1 MTNITTPLAGTLQ
14 EGDVETIYPTPRM
27 NIRNKLRNIFKWDRI
42 SRVLWFTALGI
53 LVAAAP
59 CFLFFSFV
67 ALGRFL
73 ISLKRGKNPPNHH
86 MPDVK
91 FEYLAAVLAGFL
103 LLLIMGGTIALIIV
117 CCDTS
122 NDVPIVLGTLS
133 VLSLLFIGP
142 ICVVLSTN
150 VLQAK
155 LEEKLLLGDLL
166 LYYFVGFIAI
176 IVILVLTFVLSR

>member
-14 EGDVETIYPTPRM
+14 EGDVETIYPKPRL
-27 NIRNKLRNIFKWDRI
+27 NIRNQLRKIFKWDMI

-59 CFLFFSFV
+59 SFLFFSFI

-73 ISLKRGKNPPNHH
+73 VSLKRGKNPPNHP

-103 LLLIMGGTIALIIV
+103 LLLIMGGTIALIIA

-122 NDVPIVLGTLS
+122 HHAPIVLGTLS
-133 VLSLLFIGP
+133 VLSLLFVGP
-142 ICVVLSTN
+142 ICVVLSAN

-155 LEEKLLLGDLL
+155 LEGKLLLGDLL
-166 LYYFVGFIAI
+166 LYYFVGFIAL
-176 IVILVLTFVLSR
+176 IVILVLTFLASR